1 MAALTSGYSN
11 NAPSPPTTT
20 EEKESIPSLAQD
32 AYSLLSEQDAKM
44 MELGDFIAELRDLDL
59 RTAVI
64 DEILGYMVSNNWVQL
79 WIWKGTEETW
89 INIVE

>member
-1 MAALTSGYSN
+1 MASLTSGYTN
-11 NAPSPPTTT
+11 NAPSPPTTA
-20 EEKESIPSLAQD
+20 EEKETIPSLAQN
-32 AYSLLSEQDAKM
+32 AYSLLAEQESKM

-64 DEILGYMVSNNWVQL
+64 DEILGHVVSNNWVSL

-89 INIVE
+89 ISIVE